1 MSPDRPEKTS
11 SAGGDAARNTKPDGG
26 VQQMF
31 AELRERAGREPGLFN
46 DIGDDRRHGAKDVAL
61 AREWRKAS

>member
-1 MSPDRPEKTS
+1 VQQRGDEHGL
-11 SAGGDAARNTKPDGG
+11 AGARQTGDAEPDGG